1 MGRAGIRR
9 QAAVMAL
16 AFVFSGGASLGAA
29 QAGMLHAL
37 YERGLRPDLVVG
49 TSVGAINAAFAASR
63 PPTVAAAEELAT
75 LWRRVNR
82 GDVFPVNPLIA
93 GLGLLGVRA
102 HAVPNSALRRLLSG
116 HCGVENLEDAAVALH
131 VVAADLLTGEEV
143 LLSDGPAV
151 EALLA
156 SAAIP
161 GIFAPVERDGR
172 LLVDGGIVNNAPIS
186 HAVELGADRV
196 IVLPAIGPRRLSQAP
211 RGVMGAALAGISRA
225 IGRRFDEDV
234 ERFGRQVELTVLPA
248 PVSEIMPTDFGH
260 AGELIDDALTDARRA
275 LARTRTPLPRL
286 RAA

>member
-1 MGRAGIRR
+1 
-9 QAAVMAL
+9 
-16 AFVFSGGASLGAA
+16 
-29 QAGMLHAL
+29 MLHAL

-102 HAVPNSALRRLLSG
+102 HAVPNSPLRRLLSG